1 MKILALVIA
10 GFVGLLVWLF
20 FFVIPA
26 AIAATLFIGCL
37 TVAGSVGV
45 TLWTTRNRRLSDI
58 EKDHRLQRARVYEEL
73 FENIFTVFM
82 SAKLEIEPPS
92 EDKMIRY
99 MFDFNRRVI
108 LWGSPHIL
116 KSWGEF
122 RTLAPEGSRLS
133 EERNLEVLVALEN
146 FLLAVRKDLGHSNE
160 GLTTGDL
167 LHVFV
172 NDAKE
177 KLG

>member
-1 MKILALVIA
+1 MKIALTAA

-45 TLWTTRNRRLSDI
+45 TLWTTRNRRISDI
-58 EKDHRLQRARVYEEL
+58 ERDHRLQRAQVYEKL
-73 FENIFTVFM
+73 FDHIFKMFM
-82 SAKLEIEPPS
+82 SARLGLAPPS
-92 EDKMIRY
+92 EKETIKY
-99 MFDFNRRVI
+99 MFEFNSSVV
-108 LWGSPHIL
+108 LWGSPQIL

-122 RTLAPEGSRLS
+122 RTAAPEKLS
-133 EERNLEVLVALEN
+133 QEENLKVLIALEN
-146 FLLAVRKDLGHSNE
+146 FLRDVRKDLGHSNA
-160 GLTTGDL
+160 GLETGDI

-172 NDAKE
+172 NDIKE
-177 KLG
+177 KLE